1 MPAPTIP
8 TLEGEDLIAAV
19 ANGMFHVHPVAH
31 IEEGI
36 EILTGIEAGSR
47 DGRGQ
52 FQRDTVF
59 GRVDER
65 LRKMAETLKQ
75 FE

>member
-1 MPAPTIP
+1 
-8 TLEGEDLIAAV
+8 
-19 ANGMFHVHPVAH
+19 MFHVHPVAH

-36 EILTGIEAGSR
+36 EILTGVEAGSR

-52 FQRDTVF
+52 FSRESVF
-59 GRVDER
+59 GRVNER
-65 LRKMAETLKQ
+65 LGKMAETLKQ

>member
-1 MPAPTIP
+1 M
-8 TLEGEDLIAAV
+8 LREDLIAAV
-19 ANGMFHVHPVAH
+19 ANGMFHVHPIAH

-52 FQRDTVF
+52 FPHDSVF

-65 LRKMAETLKQ
+65 LRKMADTLKQ

>member
-1 MPAPTIP
+1 M
-8 TLEGEDLIAAV
+8 LREDLIAAV
-19 ANGMFHVHPVAH
+19 AEGMFHVHPVAH

-36 EILTGIEAGSR
+36 EILTGVEAGAR

-52 FQRDTVF
+52 FPRDAVF

>member
-1 MPAPTIP
+1 
-8 TLEGEDLIAAV
+8 
-19 ANGMFHVHPVAH
+19 MFHVHPVAH
-31 IEEGI
+31 IEEGV

-52 FQRDTVF
+52 FPQGTVF
-59 GRVDER
+59 RRVDER
-65 LRKMAETLKQ
+65 LQKMAETLKQ